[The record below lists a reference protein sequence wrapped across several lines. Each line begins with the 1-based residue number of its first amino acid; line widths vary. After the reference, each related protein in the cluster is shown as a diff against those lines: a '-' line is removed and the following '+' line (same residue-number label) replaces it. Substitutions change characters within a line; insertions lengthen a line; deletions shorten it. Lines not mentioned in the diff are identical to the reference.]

1 MRARALYAALGVK
14 ERERERNNMNKEE
27 QEIERLKSEIKGLQ
41 RVIRDLVDLLKEK
54 HVRPREIERLE
65 KKVIKG

>member
-1 MRARALYAALGVK
+1 
-14 ERERERNNMNKEE
+14 MNKEE